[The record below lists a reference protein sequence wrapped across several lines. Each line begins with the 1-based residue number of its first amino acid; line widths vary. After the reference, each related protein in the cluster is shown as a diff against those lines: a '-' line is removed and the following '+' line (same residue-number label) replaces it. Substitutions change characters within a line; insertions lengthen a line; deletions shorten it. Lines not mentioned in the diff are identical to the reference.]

1 MRSKAGPKIR
11 VIETVSFFMFLYP
24 LGVIGGIIFWLF
36 VLSGKIEIKNRERIF
51 RIKSGSLLVS
61 NHPSLLEPL
70 INTFL
75 LFPRYWRHPFAYRP
89 WSTPDSKNFYNRWWF
104 RPFRQASIPIN
115 RGDKGTHRERLA
127 LIKMLWIIKE
137 GKGIIIA
144 FLEGTR
150 TFNAVRARKAVY
162 SRTGKALGLIRG
174 EIGILAAFTT
184 FQIAPVWVNGVEK
197 IFPNTAETEKA
208 FGGKDWYLLLYL
220 IYHYL
225 VAFMGIL
232 SSKNKII
239 INIGEPFIVPRGT
252 SGQETSQRI
261 TQALLELADQ

>member
-1 MRSKAGPKIR
+1 MRLKAGAKTKI
-11 VIETVSFFMFLYP
+11 IDNVSFFIFLYP
-24 LGVIGGIIFWLF
+24 LGLFGGIIFWLL
-36 VLSGKIEIKNRERIF
+36 VRLGKIEIKNRERISQ
-51 RIKSGSLLVS
+51 IDSGSLLVS

-70 INTFL
+70 IIAFL
-75 LFPRYWRHPFAYRP
+75 LFPLYRRHPFAYRP

-104 RPFRQASIPIN
+104 RPFRKVSIPIN
-115 RGDKGTHRERLA
+115 RGDEGTHRERLA
-127 LIKMLWIIKE
+127 LLRMLQIIKK

-150 TFNAVRARKAVY
+150 TFKSIEAGRVIY
-162 SRTGKALGLIRG
+162 SKRGKALGFIKR

-184 FQIAPVWVNGVEK
+184 FQITPVWVNGVEK

-208 FGGKDWYLLLYL
+208 FGRKDWYLLLHL
-220 IYHYL
+220 LYHYL

-239 INIGEPFIVPRGT
+239 INVGEPFIVPRGT